1 MQTIAKQIYSRLLS
15 ANKILIVSHQNP
27 DGDTLGAGTGLLET
41 LKNAGKS
48 ARLFCATP
56 APAKFN
62 YLPHHDTITS
72 DPSVFTDPDV
82 DTVVVLDSGDLRYAG
97 VHIHLYNHLA
107 EIINID
113 HHPTNELF
121 GTYNLVRPDYS
132 STSEIIFHFLRFNGA
147 HLNPA
152 SATALLT
159 GIITDT
165 DSFTNAATSVSAM
178 AAASELIATGA
189 NLNLIND
196 RNVKNKTVGSLR
208 LWGLVLSRLTKH
220 SDELVSTYV
229 KNEDWL
235 IHDVSE
241 TESEGIA
248 NFLNNLDSAKA
259 ALILKETSDGKIKG
273 SFRTTRDDTDVS
285 AMAKKLGGGGHKKAA
300 GFTVE
305 GTIESVLDII
315 LTETGK

>member
-1 MQTIAKQIYSRLLS
+1 MQTIAKQIYARLLA

-41 LKNAGKS
+41 LKNVGKS
-48 ARLFCATP
+48 AQLFCVTP

-62 YLPHHDTITS
+62 YLPHHDKISS
-72 DPSVFTDPDV
+72 DPAVFADLSI

-97 VHIHLYNHLA
+97 VNQHLYNHRA

-113 HHPTNELF
+113 HHATNENYGL
-121 GTYNLVRPDYS
+121 YNLVRTDYS
-132 STSEIIFHFLRFNGA
+132 STSEIVFHFLRFNGVRLN
-147 HLNPA
+147 HL

-165 DSFTNAATSVSAM
+165 DNFTNAATSARAM

-189 NLNLIND
+189 NLNLINA
-196 RNVKNKTVGSLR
+196 RNVQNKTIGSLR
-208 LWGLVLSRLTKH
+208 LWGLVLSRLIKH
-220 SDELVSTYV
+220 SDDLASTYV
-229 KNEDWL
+229 RNEDW
-235 IHDVSE
+235 IKHDVSE
-241 TESEGIA
+241 TEGEGIA

-259 ALILKETSDGKIKG
+259 ALILKETADGKIKG

-285 AMAKKLGGGGHKKAA
+285 AMAKRLGGGGHKKAA
-300 GFTVE
+300 GFTVD
-305 GTIESVLDII
+305 GTVESVLERI
-315 LTETGK
+315 LTNS

>member
-72 DPSVFTDPDV
+72 DPSVFTDTDV

-97 VHIHLYNHLA
+97 VHHHLYNHRA

-113 HHPTNELF
+113 HHPTNENY
-121 GTYNLVRPDYS
+121 GAYNLVRTDYS

-147 HLNPA
+147 RLNHL

-165 DSFTNAATSVSAM
+165 DNFTNAATSARAM
-178 AAASELIATGA
+178 AVASELIATGA
-189 NLNLIND
+189 NLNLINA
-196 RNVKNKTVGSLR
+196 RTVQNKTVGSLR
-208 LWGLVLSRLTKH
+208 LWGLVLSRLVKH
-220 SDELVSTYV
+220 SDDLASTYV
-229 KNEDWL
+229 KNEDWKN
-235 IHDVSE
+235 HDVPESE
-241 TESEGIA
+241 AEGIA

-259 ALILKETSDGKIKG
+259 ALILKETPDGKIKG
-273 SFRTTRDDTDVS
+273 SFRTTRDDTDVA
-285 AMAKKLGGGGHKKAA
+285 AMAKRLGGGGHKKAA

-305 GTIESVLDII
+305 GTVESVLARI
-315 LTETGK
+315 LTNT